1 MKIKDEMMLGLIGL
15 LKKNGMQDKAN
26 DLFETS
32 AYVDMLERKLNEMT
46 AEITEVRK
54 QLQEQVLL

>member
-1 MKIKDEMMLGLIGL
+1 
-15 LKKNGMQDKAN
+15 MQDKAN

-32 AYVDMLERKLNEMT
+32 AYVDMLECKLDEMT

-54 QLQEQVLL
+54 QLQ